1 MTKAQFTLCN
11 SWTVTQRAFESTTTR
26 AAAEGL
32 DQRSHADSNL
42 FVWFFFFFSS
52 FSVRLIY
59 PTPCFLILHIM
70 ESEDE
75 EAGRTVASLV
85 TIWIFILIR
94 NECPLAICSPLQ
106 FKPWFRLFCFFSSSS
121 PGILSDCHVPTTSA
135 CWLLLL
141 LLLRWL
147 LLLEMIFQSVFL
159 TRIKCRIFKW
169 MAP

>member
-42 FVWFFFFFSS
+42 FVWFFFFSS

-75 EAGRTVASLV
+75 EAGRTVSGHNLN
-85 TIWIFILIR
+85 FYFNPKRMPFGDL
-94 NECPLAICSPLQ
+94 
-106 FKPWFRLFCFFSSSS
+106 FSSAVYA
-121 PGILSDCHVPTTSA
+121 LVLA
-135 CWLLLL
+135 LLLL
-141 LLLRWL
+141 PWDTFWLSCSDLFCMLAAAPSSPPLAAALRDDL
-147 LLLEMIFQSVFL
+147 PECFSNKNKMPHF
-159 TRIKCRIFKW
+159 
-169 MAP
+169 

>member
-11 SWTVTQRAFESTTTR
+11 SWTVTQRAFESTR

-42 FVWFFFFFSS
+42 FVWFFFSS

-85 TIWIFILIR
+85 TI
-94 NECPLAICSPLQ
+94 
-106 FKPWFRLFCFFSSSS
+106 
-121 PGILSDCHVPTTSA
+121 
-135 CWLLLL
+135 
-141 LLLRWL
+141 
-147 LLLEMIFQSVFL
+147 
-159 TRIKCRIFKW
+159 
-169 MAP
+169 